1 MSHDKAYHARTTYLN
16 QKMHAPLIVQVTAIL
31 HKLAVVKVPTRMA
44 EIAKIKSNNYI
55 RALADA
61 AIVKRSASQM
71 PGTDNGL
78 RRIRSSAVAKLIDIP
93 YGMNDAK
100 KQSKRLFHPSVEA
113 SNETNSMQSYAVA
126 SRRGKIYNKYEMS
139 SDRMNR
145 S

>member
-1 MSHDKAYHARTTYLN
+1 
-16 QKMHAPLIVQVTAIL
+16 MHAPLIVQVTAIL

-44 EIAKIKSNNYI
+44 EIAKIRSNNYI

-100 KQSKRLFHPSVEA
+100 KPSKRLFHPSVKA